1 MTALQPFPTC
11 PSEPPRLRDSGFQK
25 FESQPSPDSPSP
37 GKVPV
42 SRRAQ
47 KEAETSSEGVQVSQS
62 ERTITLVSQVTKRKI
77 DHTDTDQP
85 VRKIHR
91 PDTEPN
97 TDSEHRLSASVTNV
111 TISDKSPQRQDRAT
125 HVAASG
131 TVLPDL
137 DVESPGV
144 GASPHATATPKSSES
159 VRHGNR
165 LNSETWNRME
175 EDVVSQLLRN
185 HNEHASPHSLA
196 RSTTY
201 PAPSAQGLPTAPI
214 DSPSPAPDDCSDISL
229 PDIQPPPITTVRR
242 VPINTD
248 AGAAS
253 SLEEDQWV
261 STTAIER
268 LLEKLPKGNAKI
280 YDAAFMKVDKPS
292 EMQDKPSVRAWN
304 KGPSLFPTN
313 HAGRHWT
320 LIVTDPDTANIE
332 FYNSESNPEYEKAAR
347 EATKCWTSYLSQSNK
362 SNIDQSKWR
371 FTVQACPSQNN
382 DKDCGISAI
391 VCAIYRILNLFL
403 PQEIDFA
410 MWRLV
415 LHTVL
420 LKSLPDHRE
429 QPSDTSGTSATTQ
442 SKAIS
447 QSSDQDPLQLVDS
460 SSLVNVFDSFC
471 YAHGLARTNYSL
483 ATDVQNALDF
493 LLKKLQAELED
504 AIAQRDKHKAA
515 VLDHISRLDG
525 YKNAVIQH
533 AEVIK
538 ALEKSIGVEQ
548 KEEANFEKRIQNLQ
562 QNTSCWEA
570 GRAVSHMERERQDKE
585 MQSAKAAMEEM
596 IQRFDTVH
604 QRLEDAMKENRRSK
618 LQCIERAA
626 GEGVRYH
633 DRDAPVD

>member
-1 MTALQPFPTC
+1 
-11 PSEPPRLRDSGFQK
+11 
-25 FESQPSPDSPSP
+25 
-37 GKVPV
+37 
-42 SRRAQ
+42 
-47 KEAETSSEGVQVSQS
+47 
-62 ERTITLVSQVTKRKI
+62 
-77 DHTDTDQP
+77 
-85 VRKIHR
+85 
-91 PDTEPN
+91 
-97 TDSEHRLSASVTNV
+97 
-111 TISDKSPQRQDRAT
+111 
-125 HVAASG
+125 
-131 TVLPDL
+131 
-137 DVESPGV
+137 
-144 GASPHATATPKSSES
+144 
-159 VRHGNR
+159 
-165 LNSETWNRME
+165 ME

-185 HNEHASPHSLA
+185 HNEHASPHSLV

-201 PAPSAQGLPTAPI
+201 PAPFAQGLPTAPI
-214 DSPSPAPDDCSDISL
+214 DSPALDDCSDISL
-229 PDIQPPPITTVRR
+229 PDIQPSPISTVRR

-292 EMQDKPSVRAWN
+292 EMRDKSSVRAWN

-332 FYNSESNPEYEKAAR
+332 FYNSENNPEYEKAAR
-347 EATKCWTSYLSQSNK
+347 EATNCWTSYLSQSNK

-403 PQEIDFA
+403 PPEIDFA

-420 LKSLPDHRE
+420 LKSLPDHQE
-429 QPSDTSGTSATTQ
+429 QPSGTSGTVATTQ
-442 SKAIS
+442 SKIIS
-447 QSSDQDPLQLVDS
+447 QSSDQDQIQLGDS
-460 SSLVNVFDSFC
+460 SSLVDVFDSSC
-471 YAHGLARTNYSL
+471 YAYSL
-483 ATDVQNALDF
+483 AQTNHSLAKDVQNALDF

-504 AIAQRDKHKAA
+504 AIALRDKHKAA
-515 VLDHISRLDG
+515 VLDHVSRLDG
-525 YKNAVIQH
+525 YKDAVIQH
-533 AEVIK
+533 SEVIK
-538 ALEKSIGVEQ
+538 ALEKSISVEQ

-570 GRAVSHMERERQDKE
+570 GRAVSHTERERQDKE
-585 MQSAKAAMEEM
+585 VQSAKAAMKEM
-596 IQRFDTVH
+596 IQRFDTVY
-604 QRLEDAMKENRRSK
+604 QRLEDAMKDNRRWK
-618 LQCIERAA
+618 LQCEERL
-626 GEGVRYH
+626 EKV
-633 DRDAPVD
+633 